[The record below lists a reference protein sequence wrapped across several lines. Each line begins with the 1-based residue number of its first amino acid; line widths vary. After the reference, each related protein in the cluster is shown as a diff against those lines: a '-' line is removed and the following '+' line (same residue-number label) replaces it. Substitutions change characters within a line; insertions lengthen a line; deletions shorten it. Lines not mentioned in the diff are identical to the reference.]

1 MGPNRSPKFGY
12 LVTLF
17 TLNYLDSFS
26 ISLYG
31 FGFNI
36 TLCSCSNYTVILFI
50 VHDKIIILIGTWS
63 LT

>member
-36 TLCSCSNYTVILFI
+36 PLCSCSNYTVILFI